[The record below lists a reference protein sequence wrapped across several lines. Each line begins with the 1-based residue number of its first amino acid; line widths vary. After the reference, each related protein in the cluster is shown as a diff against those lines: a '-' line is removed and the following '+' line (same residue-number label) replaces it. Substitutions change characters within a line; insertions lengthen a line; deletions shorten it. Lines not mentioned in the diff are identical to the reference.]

1 MRHENPHYFANN
13 ATFVD
18 TPATA
23 ILAMGGF
30 QWAGKLVIKSESLR
44 GATAGKPAAIWHYAA
59 RPMRSPASTAVGTFF
74 AATATGGINPPDYIC
89 PDRDSPARAARPQLG
104 VRHAAP
110 RQAGDYLIRCPRTL

>member
-1 MRHENPHYFANN
+1 MSSGVHDWRNPHYFANN

-18 TPATA
+18 TPAAA

-30 QWAGKLVIKSESLR
+30 QWAGKLVINSESLR

-74 AATATGGINPPDYIC
+74 AATATGG
-89 PDRDSPARAARPQLG
+89 
-104 VRHAAP
+104 
-110 RQAGDYLIRCPRTL
+110 